1 MEKFKALVLFY
12 SNCLRVFVHFKVSR
26 KKSNNSLNIFIIYN
40 YYAFQ
45 LNFAQLIYIF

>member
-1 MEKFKALVLFY
+1 MCSFIQIVYE
-12 SNCLRVFVHFKVSR
+12 CLCTLKYQGKHQKDI
-26 KKSNNSLNIFIIYN
+26 SLNIFVIYN